1 MEGGLTFEFE
11 NSPTVLQVYPHE
23 GSELGGTNI
32 RVMGVHFKRS
42 DLLSCAFSRHEDV
55 DLVVPAFWASSTV
68 LECVTPKH
76 APGESMLRVTN
87 DKLQYSFIHL
97 NFTFLPSTVLD
108 QLQPSAGP
116 SVGGSKVVI
125 RANFFP
131 STHDMLC
138 IFGSSEVV
146 ATNLNKTAI
155 VCSAPSQEP
164 GVVVLSV
171 STTSG
176 DSVALN
182 SLNFRYVRTP
192 KILSFTPTSGPVSG
206 NTSVNIFGEG
216 FSGES
221 AVLCKF
227 FDSEIS
233 LGVVV
238 NESVVICKTPSARDN
253 QYTPIALTFNGMDY
267 IKNKISFSYYEEI
280 VVDAVTP
287 DHGVEYGNTS
297 IVVSGTNFMNTESI
311 VCKFAS
317 HIVKAEWISSYLIRC
332 VTPPYEVGDVELR
345 VSNNGYEFSETTL
358 KFSYRAQM
366 VLESMTPVNGSVLG
380 GALITIKGSNLE
392 SYGHTTCQ
400 FGEAHFVDAMVVT
413 SGEIK
418 CVSPRMMAGT
428 TIRVYVSNNGLD
440 RSENYFNFTFLE
452 DITTS
457 EPNGARITIF
467 PHRGIMSGGTHIT

>member
-1 MEGGLTFEFE
+1 MEFL
-11 NSPTVLQVYPHE
+11 YPHD

-164 GVVVLSV
+164 GVCWIP
-171 STTSG
+171 ST
-176 DSVALN
+176 A
-182 SLNFRYVRTP
+182 
-192 KILSFTPTSGPVSG
+192 I
-206 NTSVNIFGEG
+206 
-216 FSGES
+216 
-221 AVLCKF
+221 
-227 FDSEIS
+227 
-233 LGVVV
+233 
-238 NESVVICKTPSARDN
+238 
-253 QYTPIALTFNGMDY
+253 
-267 IKNKISFSYYEEI
+267 
-280 VVDAVTP
+280 
-287 DHGVEYGNTS
+287 H
-297 IVVSGTNFMNTESI
+297 
-311 VCKFAS
+311 
-317 HIVKAEWISSYLIRC
+317 
-332 VTPPYEVGDVELR
+332 
-345 VSNNGYEFSETTL
+345 
-358 KFSYRAQM
+358 
-366 VLESMTPVNGSVLG
+366 
-380 GALITIKGSNLE
+380 
-392 SYGHTTCQ
+392 
-400 FGEAHFVDAMVVT
+400 
-413 SGEIK
+413 
-418 CVSPRMMAGT
+418 
-428 TIRVYVSNNGLD
+428 
-440 RSENYFNFTFLE
+440 
-452 DITTS
+452 
-457 EPNGARITIF
+457 
-467 PHRGIMSGGTHIT
+467 